1 MRTADGE
8 DITEMEKAAPRVA
21 TKPMR
26 QFTGRKKKKEQ
37 KKKQKFVYD
46 THSRPGQGRS
56 ENKVENVM
64 RAEEIRKR

>member
-1 MRTADGE
+1 
-8 DITEMEKAAPRVA
+8 MEKTSPRWR
-21 TKPMR
+21 R
-26 QFTGRKKKKEQ
+26 QHLELPQSQCVSLQGGKKKGK

-64 RAEEIRKR
+64 RAENIRRR